1 MVITTFQAD
10 PLGLKL
16 VKEKVSGFILIEAAS
31 GQAAAQG
38 LQVGDKLVKVEE
50 EEFLLDFFDEH
61 GAIQRIVSYP
71 RPVSLTFQK
80 Q

>member
-1 MVITTFQAD
+1 MVITTFQAG

-16 VKEKVSGFILIEAAS
+16 VKDKVSGCILVEAAS

-38 LQVGDKLVKVEE
+38 LQVGDKLVKVQD
-50 EEFLLDFFDEH
+50 EFLAMGLDQH
-61 GAIQRIVSYP
+61 MAAQRIVSYP
-71 RPVSLTFQK
+71 RPVKLTFQK

>member
-1 MVITTFQAD
+1 MVITTFQAG

-16 VKEKVSGFILIEAAS
+16 VKEQVSGFILIEAAS
-31 GQAAAQG
+31 GQAVAQG

-50 EEFLLDFFDEH
+50 EFLAMGLDQH
-61 GAIQRIVSYP
+61 GAAQRIVSYP
-71 RPVSLTFQK
+71 RPVNLAFQR